1 MSRVRVV
8 CASVCVSS
16 CLCVGVVSAC
26 VRLCVGVSELCATGV
41 LLVTCSYLEANF
53 LPRDRGLCLFLS
65 LFLLNWCYVEK
76 KKKKKREY
84 LVGP

>member
-26 VRLCVGVSELCATGV
+26 VRLCVGVSELCAAGSFARNV
-41 LLVTCSYLEANF
+41 
-53 LPRDRGLCLFLS
+53 
-65 LFLLNWCYVEK
+65 
-76 KKKKKREY
+76 
-84 LVGP
+84 